1 MFGYP
6 ADEAIGESLD
16 LIIPEGLRARHWD
29 GYRQTMATG
38 VTRYADDLLAV
49 PGRRRDG
56 NRISLEFR
64 VAILADRDG
73 RPEAIAAVLRD
84 VTARRAED
92 RALREEL
99 ARLQAAATPT
109 KASGPERRPRDPGG
123 SSQADSRRPAPEVTP
138 RHFGGPRGRTGRRP
152 GLLGR
157 AALPRLRGGTGRR
170 SAPPGVPGRLRARR
184 PLLGMTVTGAQLCP
198 GVAPLEQHGGG
209 VGVAGRSTCR
219 PGRQVLECVH
229 LDRPLAD

>member
-1 MFGYP
+1 MTDPQSAADLARRIVATAGDAIVAADRDGRVILWNRGAETMFGYP

-56 NRISLEFR
+56 SRISLEFR
-64 VAILADRDG
+64 VAILAGRDG

-109 KASGPERRPRDPGG
+109 EASGPERRPRDLGG
-123 SSQADSRRPAPEVTP
+123 SSQPDSRRPVPEGPPATSEGPEAEQGGDPACWAGLLCPDCGAVLD
-138 RHFGGPRGRTGRRP
+138 GGPHRQGCRAGSVHADP
-152 GLLGR
+152 SLG
-157 AALPRLRGGTGRR
+157 
-170 SAPPGVPGRLRARR
+170 
-184 PLLGMTVTGAQLCP
+184 
-198 GVAPLEQHGGG
+198 
-209 VGVAGRSTCR
+209 
-219 PGRQVLECVH
+219 
-229 LDRPLAD
+229 